1 MLRNAN
7 FASVDQKIDRSC
19 YLRNLFINTDV
30 DLEKNQPLVKVLDG
44 RSLYYAFLA
53 GAQRVFENQGL
64 INKINVFPVA
74 DADTGTNL
82 ASMMRSIVDSPIP
95 TNNIKVTATAL
106 AEAALVGA
114 RGNSGIIFA
123 QFLYGFS
130 NEIENEEQFTVE
142 NFGRSISKAVAY
154 AYEAIAN
161 PVEGTMISV
170 IREWAE
176 FINKMKGLIDDF
188 VELLTKAFQIA
199 KESLVATTKQ
209 LEVLAKANVVDA
221 GAKGF
226 VLFLE
231 GMIDFFKNRHSI
243 RKISMAANEITS
255 METES
260 FSHEDITFRYCCE
273 ALLSLDNHP
282 KENKESI
289 RRAIESMGDSMVVAG
304 SDKKLRFHIHSDDP
318 IALFDIVGKRAS
330 ISYQK
335 VDDMVMQN
343 DIAHSR
349 KWPIAL
355 LTDSTSDIP
364 QEIIEKYQIQVV
376 PLSLHVGTSHFLD
389 NTTISSEKFYNLLD
403 TSPDYPTTAQPSY
416 KDFINRYSF
425 LGTHYESTIGIHISK
440 HFSGTFSNSE
450 RAAKAVSEQS
460 GKRISVFSSN
470 RVSSALGLIV
480 LRIAEAIEQGSSHD
494 EIIARIPEWNLKS
507 RLLVSAKTV
516 KYLVKSGRLS
526 YSKGVMGKILGVKP
540 IITMTDEGKGDTFGK
555 TFSEAGS
562 MKRVMKEI
570 ESLYEQGSFWG
581 YAISHIRNAT
591 VANWYAEKLEALT
604 GQKPRFINDCSPVL
618 GVNGGPGTVVVS
630 VMKL

>member
-1 MLRNAN
+1 LE
-7 FASVDQKIDRSC
+7 
-19 YLRNLFINTDV
+19 NT
-30 DLEKNQPLVKVLDG
+30 QPFVTVLDG

-95 TNNIKVTATAL
+95 TDNIKVTASAL

-130 NEIENEEQFTVE
+130 NEIVSEEEFTVDS
-142 NFGRSISKAVAY
+142 FAKSIQRAVAY

-176 FINKMKGLIDDF
+176 FIYKMKGLINDF
-188 VELLTKAFQIA
+188 VELLIKAFQIA
-199 KESLVATTKQ
+199 KDSLVATTHQ

-231 GMIDFFKNRHSI
+231 GMIDFFKNRQSI
-243 RKISMAANEITS
+243 RKLTFATNEITLID
-255 METES
+255 TDT

-282 KENKESI
+282 KENKDSI
-289 RRAIESMGDSMVVAG
+289 RRSIEHFGDSMVVAG

-318 IALFDIVGKRAS
+318 ISLFDVVGKKAS

-335 VDDMVMQN
+335 VDDMVMQQ

-355 LTDSTSDIP
+355 LTDSTCDIP
-364 QEIIEKYQIQVV
+364 QELLEKYQINIV
-376 PLSLHVGTSHFLD
+376 PLSLHVGASHFLD
-389 NTTISSEKFYNLLD
+389 RTTISSEQFYNLLD
-403 TSPDYPTTAQPSY
+403 SSPVYPTTAQPSY
-416 KDFINRYSF
+416 KDFINKYSF
-425 LGTHYESTIGIHISK
+425 LGTHFDSTIGIHISK
-440 HFSGTFSNSE
+440 NFSGTFSNSS
-450 RAAKAVSEQS
+450 RAAKAVCEQS

-480 LRIAEAIEQGSSHD
+480 LRAAEAIENGLTHD
-494 EIIARIPEWNLKS
+494 EISESIPEWSLKS
-507 RLLVSAKTV
+507 RILVSALTV

-526 YSKGVMGKILGVKP
+526 YSKGIMGKLMGVTP
-540 IITMTDEGKGDTFGK
+540 MITMTDEGKGDTFGK
-555 TFSEAGS
+555 AFSEAGS
-562 MKRVMKEI
+562 MKKVMKEV
-570 ESLYEQGSFWG
+570 ESLVSKGEVWG
-581 YAISHIRNAT
+581 YAISHIRNASS
-591 VANWYAEKLEALT
+591 ANWYADKMEQLM
-604 GQKPRFINDCSPVL
+604 GQKPRFITDCSPVL

-630 VMKL
+630 VMMK

>member
-1 MLRNAN
+1 M
-7 FASVDQKIDRSC
+7 
-19 YLRNLFINTDV
+19 
-30 DLEKNQPLVKVLDG
+30 LDG

-95 TNNIKVTATAL
+95 TDNIKVTASAL

-130 NEIENEEQFTVE
+130 NEIVSEEEFTVDS
-142 NFGRSISKAVAY
+142 FAKSIQRAVAY

-176 FINKMKGLIDDF
+176 FIYKMKGLINDF
-188 VELLTKAFQIA
+188 VELLIKAFQIA
-199 KESLVATTKQ
+199 KDSLVATTHQ

-231 GMIDFFKNRHSI
+231 GMIDFFKNRQSI
-243 RKISMAANEITS
+243 RKLTFATNEITLID
-255 METES
+255 TDT

-282 KENKESI
+282 KENKDSI
-289 RRAIESMGDSMVVAG
+289 RRSIEHFGDSMVVAG

-318 IALFDIVGKRAS
+318 ISLFDVVGKKAS

-335 VDDMVMQN
+335 VDDMVMQQ

-355 LTDSTSDIP
+355 LTDSTCDIP
-364 QEIIEKYQIQVV
+364 QELLEKYQINIV
-376 PLSLHVGTSHFLD
+376 PLSLHVGASHFLD
-389 NTTISSEKFYNLLD
+389 RTTISSEQFYNLLD
-403 TSPDYPTTAQPSY
+403 SSPVYPTTAQPSY
-416 KDFINRYSF
+416 KDFINKYSF
-425 LGTHYESTIGIHISK
+425 LGTHFDSTIGIHISK
-440 HFSGTFSNSE
+440 NFSGTFSNSS
-450 RAAKAVSEQS
+450 RAAKAVCEQS

-480 LRIAEAIEQGSSHD
+480 LRAAEAIENGLTHD
-494 EIIARIPEWNLKS
+494 EISESIPEWSLKS
-507 RLLVSAKTV
+507 RILVSALTV

-526 YSKGVMGKILGVKP
+526 YSKGIMGKLMGVTP
-540 IITMTDEGKGDTFGK
+540 MITMTDEGKGDTFGK
-555 TFSEAGS
+555 AFSEAGS
-562 MKRVMKEI
+562 MKKVMKEV
-570 ESLYEQGSFWG
+570 ESLVSKGEVWG
-581 YAISHIRNAT
+581 YAISHIRNASS
-591 VANWYAEKLEALT
+591 ANWYADKMEQLM
-604 GQKPRFINDCSPVL
+604 GQKPRFITDCSPVL

-630 VMKL
+630 VMMK

>member
-1 MLRNAN
+1 M
-7 FASVDQKIDRSC
+7 
-19 YLRNLFINTDV
+19 
-30 DLEKNQPLVKVLDG
+30 EKTQPFVKVLDG

-95 TNNIKVTATAL
+95 TDNIKVTASAL

-130 NEIENEEQFTVE
+130 NEIESEETFTVD
-142 NFGRSISKAVAY
+142 NFAKSVSKAVTY

-176 FINKMKGLIDDF
+176 FIYKMKGLIDDF

-199 KESLVATTKQ
+199 KDSLVATTKQ

-231 GMIDFFKNRHSI
+231 GMIDFFKNRQSI
-243 RKISMAANEITS
+243 RKLSVAANEITIL
-255 METES
+255 ETDT
-260 FSHEDITFRYCCE
+260 FSHEEITFRYCCE
-273 ALLSLDNHP
+273 ALLSIENHP

-289 RRAIESMGDSMVVAG
+289 RKSIESFGDSMVVAG

-318 IALFDIVGKRAS
+318 ISLFDVVGKRAS
-330 ISYQK
+330 ITYQK
-335 VDDMVMQN
+335 VDDMVMQQ
-343 DIAHSR
+343 DIAHAR
-349 KWPIAL
+349 KWPIAI
-355 LTDSTSDIP
+355 LTDSTCDIP
-364 QEIIEKYQIQVV
+364 QDLLEKYQINIV
-376 PLSLHVGTSHFLD
+376 PLSLHVGESHFLD
-389 NTTISSEKFYNLLD
+389 RTTISSEKFYNLLD
-403 TSPDYPTTAQPSY
+403 TSPVYPTTAQPSY
-416 KDFINRYSF
+416 KDFINKYSF
-425 LGTHYESTIGIHISK
+425 LGTHYDSMIGIHISK
-440 HFSGTFSNSE
+440 HFSGTFSNSS

-460 GKRISVFSSN
+460 GKRISVHSSD
-470 RVSSALGLIV
+470 RVASALGLIV
-480 LRIAEAIEQGSSHD
+480 LRIARAIEDNMSHD
-494 EIIARIPEWNLKS
+494 EIIAQIPAWNKKC

-526 YSKGVMGKILGVKP
+526 YSKGMLGKLMGVNPL
-540 IITMTDEGKGDTFGK
+540 ITMNDEGKADTFGK
-555 TFSEAGS
+555 AFSEAGS
-562 MKRVMKEI
+562 IKKVMREVD
-570 ESLYEQGSFWG
+570 SLLATGKAWG
-581 YAISHIRNAT
+581 YAISHIRNPKIAD
-591 VANWYAEKLEALT
+591 WYAEKMESLT
-604 GQKPRFINDCSPVL
+604 GQKPMFVNDCSPVL

-630 VMKL
+630 VMME